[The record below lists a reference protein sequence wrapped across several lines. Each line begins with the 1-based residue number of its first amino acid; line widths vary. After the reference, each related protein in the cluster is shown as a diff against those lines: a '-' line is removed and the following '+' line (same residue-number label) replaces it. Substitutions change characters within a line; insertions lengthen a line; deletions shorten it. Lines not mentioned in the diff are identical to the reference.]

1 MHLKNTKL
9 NVTDYWTWRL
19 DDSRPIKAYFNL
31 QSFSHITYSHDINI
45 QSKICRTNVGQFV
58 VLRNTFKANIQKTKI
73 SCTKRINMPSY
84 LNLLPCLSNSFEEIV
99 NIINKNT
106 ANTVLCQRIGL
117 GQQIISL
124 TTILKLGTGI
134 LWSIVVKGLHTIFEN
149 FYVRITRYT
158 IFLASDFSFLKTINL
173 EETCNNITQIHSTTD
188 VQVCRHL
195 ACAECRQIVSLLIW

>member
-1 MHLKNTKL
+1 
-9 NVTDYWTWRL
+9 
-19 DDSRPIKAYFNL
+19 
-31 QSFSHITYSHDINI
+31 
-45 QSKICRTNVGQFV
+45 
-58 VLRNTFKANIQKTKI
+58 
-73 SCTKRINMPSY
+73 MPSY

-195 ACAECRQIVSLLIW
+195 ACAECRQIVSLLI